1 MCPNRLAKIIFN
13 MRFAWIGSRNVNAR
27 QSTAYDRR
35 CAKKREASLQATEL
49 LGHPIP
55 APPAS
60 VGGVVEMAGE
70 HAIVP
75 ASVRVYGEWQQS
87 ANDDVRGHDDAP
99 LHNPKDSWPAGAYGE
114 PNREAELEG
123 PTLPKLAPTAS

>member
-1 MCPNRLAKIIFN
+1 MRL
-13 MRFAWIGSRNVNAR
+13 AWIGSRNENAR

-35 CAKKREASLQATEL
+35 CAKKQEASLQATEL

-60 VGGVVEMAGE
+60 VDGVVEMAGG
-70 HAIVP
+70 HAIVR

-99 LHNPKDSWPAGAYGE
+99 LHDPKDSWPAGACGG
-114 PNREAELEG
+114 PNREAELEEATW
-123 PTLPKLAPTAS
+123 PMLAPTAS